1 MASYISSQAN
11 RFYTAL
17 ESAYGIVPAI
27 AAGNR
32 IPALKLTVQNQLQVT
47 NRKDKTGSRT
57 FTGMPV
63 GGRHT
68 TNFEVQTYLTSWAS
82 PGPAYGPL
90 FQAALGGTPLTYN
103 GGTVSSATETG
114 QVTFTA
120 PHGLSVGQAVACSG
134 DVRFVTAFVDGPTGS
149 TIQVNAPFTV
159 TPGGNASV
167 GPTVTYTPA
176 TELPSVSIFDYWDPA
191 PSGSTGA
198 VQRLLSG
205 AAVNQMDI
213 LINADFHEF
222 HFQGVAQDV
231 LDNSSFAGGGPQQLS
246 NFPLEPL
253 VNGQPAAFNYTIVP
267 GNLGQAWLGTS
278 PTQYLTVTSAS
289 VQLKNSLDTRMN
301 EFGSSL
307 PQAIAPG
314 PRTVSATFSLYGLTD
329 AATIGLYQAARQQS
343 PVTIMFQC
351 GQTAGQTIAVNLKS
365 VIPQVPEF
373 DDSSNRLQWKFRA
386 SRAQGTVNDEVSV
399 AFG

>member
-17 ESAYGIVPAI
+17 ESAYGTVPVI
-27 AAGNR
+27 AASNR
-32 IPALKLTVQNQLQVT
+32 IPALKLTVQNQLEVT

-57 FTGMPV
+57 FTGIPA
-63 GGRHT
+63 GGRHR
-68 TNFEVQTYLTSWAS
+68 TNFEVQTYLTSWQPS
-82 PGPAYGPL
+82 TGPSYGPL
-90 FQAALGGTPLTYN
+90 FQAALGAAPLTYN
-103 GGTVSSATETG
+103 GGTVSSATNTG

-120 PHGLSVGQAVACSG
+120 PHGLSLGQAVACGG
-134 DVRFVTAFVDGPTGS
+134 DVRFVTAFVDGQTGS

-159 TPGGNASV
+159 TPGAGATV

-176 TELPSVSIFDYWDPA
+176 TELPSVSIFDYWDP
-191 PSGSTGA
+191 STA

-205 AAVNQMDI
+205 AAVDEMDI
-213 LINADFHEF
+213 LVNADFHEF
-222 HFQGVAQDV
+222 HFSGMAQDV
-231 LDNSSFAGGGPQQLS
+231 LDSSSFVAGGPQQLES
-246 NFPLEPL
+246 FPAEPTL
-253 VNGQPAAFNYTIVP
+253 AAFDYTIVP

-278 PTQYLTVTSAS
+278 PTQFFTIVSAS

-314 PRTVSATFSLYGLTD
+314 PRSVSATFSLFGLTD
-329 AATIGLYQAARQQS
+329 TATAGLYQAARQQS

-351 GQTAGQTIAVNLKS
+351 GQTAGQSVAVSMNS
-365 VIPQVPEF
+365 VIPQVPEY

-386 SRAQGTVNDEVSV
+386 SRAQGTVNNEVSV